1 MGKRIVAQVLSALVL
16 PLSAVAAD
24 TAIYEEV
31 ADYVGVPATVLYAM
45 ALTESGLYKEG
56 ETIPWPWTLNIE
68 GKARRYDTRQAM
80 FEGLMAALGSGEMMI
95 DVGLMQ
101 VNWHWQYDRLGSPW
115 TITDPVVNLKVG
127 ASILKNHY
135 ADTGDWWS
143 AVGRYHRPAQTPRH
157 QAAALA
163 YANRVKKLMTG
174 PIEGEGGD
182 V

>member
-1 MGKRIVAQVLSALVL
+1 MDKGALVL
-16 PLSAVAAD
+16 VAIMMTSPMAVKAVEPVYGEVAA
-24 TAIYEEV
+24 
-31 ADYVGVPATVLYAM
+31 YVGVPATILYAM
-45 ALTESGLYKEG
+45 SQVESGQLKNG
-56 ETIPWPWTLNIE
+56 RFAPWPWTLNVAGIA
-68 GKARRYDTRQAM
+68 KRYDSRQAM
-80 FEGLMAALGSGEMMI
+80 FDGLMAALGSGEMMI
-95 DVGLMQ
+95 DVGPMQ
-101 VNWHWQYDRLGSPW
+101 VNWYWQYELLRSPW

-127 ASILKNHY
+127 AAILKNHY